1 MSNGK
6 KVVEGVTYL
15 AGQYCDGSVDGVDIV
30 LSEDGGNVI
39 HVYLTEEL
47 DKVFSDEDVAFMEAL
62 GFSHIPVNFDP
73 DEEDAYSYFWLPL

>member
-15 AGQYCDGSVDGVDIV
+15 AAQHFDGSVDGVDIV

-39 HVYLTEEL
+39 HVYLTDAL

-62 GFSHIPVNFDP
+62 GFSYNPVDFDE
-73 DEEDAYSYFWLPL
+73 DEEDPYSYFWLPL